1 MSKYLAMLLALSVSG
16 SVFSAEPPAQPTAQ
30 PTAKAERGVK
40 PRMDAKQ
47 YFQRLD
53 KDGNGVVS
61 REEAKAH
68 PRLEK
73 AFDGM
78 DLSKD
83 GQVTDTEYREY
94 AKARRDQH
102 SEKTKTGMKALW
114 EKADTNSDGMLD
126 REEAKSSPH
135 VIKHFDSM
143 DADKNDR
150 VSAQEVGDFMKAVRP
165 REAGG
170 GF

>member
-1 MSKYLAMLLALSVSG
+1 MTMSKYLAMLLALSVSG
-16 SVFSAEPPAQPTAQ
+16 SVLSAEPPAQ

-78 DLSKD
+78 DVSKD

-94 AKARRDQH
+94 AKARRDQRG
-102 SEKTKTGMKALW
+102 EKTKTGTKARW
-114 EKADTNSDGMLD
+114 DKADTNSDGMLD

-135 VIKHFDSM
+135 VLKHFDSM
-143 DADKNDR
+143 DADKNGL
-150 VSAQEVGDFMKAVRP
+150 VSAQEIAAFMKAVRP